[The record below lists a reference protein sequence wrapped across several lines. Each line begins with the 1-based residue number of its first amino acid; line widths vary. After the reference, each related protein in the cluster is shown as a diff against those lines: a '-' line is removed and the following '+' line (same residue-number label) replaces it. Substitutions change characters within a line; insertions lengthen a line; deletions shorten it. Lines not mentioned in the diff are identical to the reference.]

1 MPAVCW
7 EMVSLCSTS
16 RCGVYDGS
24 GRMKQKTPAKFMVK
38 EIEELHPRIRNSNM
52 DDADPNS
59 HFKFLLQRGT

>member
-1 MPAVCW
+1 M
-7 EMVSLCSTS
+7 L
-16 RCGVYDGS
+16 GDGQFVLNVALRS
-24 GRMKQKTPAKFMVK
+24 AWWLGKDETKQKPAKFMVK